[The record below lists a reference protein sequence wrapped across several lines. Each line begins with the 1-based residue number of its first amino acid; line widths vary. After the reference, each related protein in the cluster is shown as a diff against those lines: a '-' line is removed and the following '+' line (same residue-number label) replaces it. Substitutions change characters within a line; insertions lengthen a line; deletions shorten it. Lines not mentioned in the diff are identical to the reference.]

1 MKRATKI
8 AKRPATRA
16 GKPVRAR
23 AVPGDPVA
31 ATRAAGELYFQA
43 WVARDLER
51 ILALHTPDS
60 DFVLHGADGVQVWR
74 GIEAVRQIFDLILRS
89 LPDQTFDVQSM
100 VVKEDFLVA
109 HSIVTAT
116 LVLPWPMGG
125 RTYLP
130 SGRAIQFEIVDICHF
145 QGDKIRLKEGW
156 LDALAMHNQLTQ
168 SGN

>member
-1 MKRATKI
+1 M
-8 AKRPATRA
+8 
-16 GKPVRAR
+16 
-23 AVPGDPVA
+23 A

-51 ILALHTPDS
+51 ILERHTSDS
-60 DFVLHGADGVQVWR
+60 DFMLHGADGVQIWK
-74 GIEAVRQIFDLILRS
+74 GIDSVRQIFDLILRS

-130 SGRAIQFEIVDICHF
+130 SNRRIQFEIVDIWHF
-145 QGDKIRLKEGW
+145 RGDKIRVKEGW
-156 LDALAMHNQLTQ
+156 LDALAMHNQLTPA
-168 SGN
+168 GY